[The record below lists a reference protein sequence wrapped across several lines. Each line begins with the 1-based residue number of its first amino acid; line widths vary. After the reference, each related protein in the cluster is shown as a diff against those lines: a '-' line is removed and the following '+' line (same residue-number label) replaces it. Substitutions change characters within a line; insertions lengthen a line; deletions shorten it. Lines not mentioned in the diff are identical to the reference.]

1 MSGIVSVPPG
11 PSPKARR
18 WGDGVAP
25 RERIGPL
32 TTLPRDPICREGFRL
47 HRQEFR
53 LCLGGLHSYNKVRMT
68 PLQNFLLKSLLDLL
82 VALAWACWNR
92 LRASQ
97 EEHRARALEHRRPV
111 VRVEMRLG
119 SMFAAVVA
127 GLVSAAGVEH
137 SVL

>member
-1 MSGIVSVPPG
+1 MRTATTPVN
-11 PSPKARR
+11 RT
-18 WGDGVAP
+18 

-97 EEHRARALEHRRPV
+97 EEHRARALEHRG
-111 VRVEMRLG
+111 LYYG
-119 SMFAAVVA
+119 SRH
-127 GLVSAAGVEH
+127 GG
-137 SVL
+137 